1 MLTVLAALKQSK
13 KYLYHNFKMS
23 DSISLAEICI
33 SASSKA
39 WEGEG
44 EILAT
49 GIGLIPRIAAG
60 LAKLTHN
67 PDLMITDGETYLIS
81 EPVPMGKR
89 DTTHDQ
95 VEGYMSYSRVFE
107 NLWGGKRHAMVTP
120 TQIDSFGQTNISA
133 IGDYN
138 SPKVQL
144 LGVRGFPG
152 NFINHKNSIF
162 IPSHSLKTFIKGN
175 VDMVSGMGYQNKEL
189 SNGKFEIK
197 LVVSNLGVFDF
208 NGKNNNLQLLSLH
221 PGVSVDDVVK
231 NTGFNVMIKSDE
243 LTPMPSEEELIFIRE
258 VLDPQG
264 IRNSIFGE

>member
-1 MLTVLAALKQSK
+1 ML
-13 KYLYHNFKMS
+13 

-33 SASSKA
+33 SAASKA
-39 WEGEG
+39 WKDDG

-60 LAKLTHN
+60 LAKLTQN
-67 PDLMITDGETYLIS
+67 PDLMMTDGETYLIS
-81 EPVPMGKR
+81 EPAPMGKR
-89 DTTHDQ
+89 DVSYDQ
-95 VEGYMSYSRVFE
+95 VEGYMSYSRVFD

-120 TQIDSFGQTNISA
+120 TQIDCFGQTNISS
-133 IGDYN
+133 IGDYT

-162 IPSHSLKTFIKGN
+162 IPNHSVKTFVNGE
-175 VDMVSGMGYQNKEL
+175 VDMVSGMGYKNKQL

-197 LVVSNLGVFDF
+197 VVVTNLGVFDF
-208 NGKNNNLQLLSLH
+208 NGTDNSLQLLSLH
-221 PGVSVDDVVK
+221 PGASADDVK
-231 NTGFNVMIKSDE
+231 LNTGFEISISSE
-243 LTPMPSEEELIFIRE
+243 TITPMPSEEELILIRE

>member
-1 MLTVLAALKQSK
+1 
-13 KYLYHNFKMS
+13 MS

-33 SASSKA
+33 SAASKA
-39 WEGEG
+39 WKDDG

-60 LAKLTHN
+60 LAKLTQN
-67 PDLMITDGETYLIS
+67 PDLMMTDGETYLIS
-81 EPVPMGKR
+81 EPAPMGKR
-89 DTTHDQ
+89 DVSYDQ
-95 VEGYMSYSRVFE
+95 VEGYMSYSRVFD

-120 TQIDSFGQTNISA
+120 TQIDCFGQTNISS
-133 IGDYN
+133 IGDYT

-162 IPSHSLKTFIKGN
+162 IPNHSVKTFVNGE
-175 VDMVSGMGYQNKEL
+175 VDMVSGMGYKNKQL

-197 LVVSNLGVFDF
+197 VVVTNLGVFDF
-208 NGKNNNLQLLSLH
+208 NGTDNSMQLLSLH
-221 PGVSVDDVVK
+221 PGASVDDVK
-231 NTGFNVMIKSDE
+231 LNTGFEISISSE
-243 LTPMPSEEELIFIRE
+243 TITPMPSEEELILIRE

>member
-1 MLTVLAALKQSK
+1 
-13 KYLYHNFKMS
+13 MS

-33 SASSKA
+33 SAASKA
-39 WEGEG
+39 WKDDG

-60 LAKLTHN
+60 LAKLTQN
-67 PDLMITDGETYLIS
+67 PDLMMTDGETYLIS
-81 EPVPMGKR
+81 EPAPMGKR
-89 DTTHDQ
+89 DVSYDQ
-95 VEGYMSYSRVFE
+95 VEGYMSYSRVFD

-120 TQIDSFGQTNISA
+120 TQIDCFGQTNISV
-133 IGDYN
+133 IGEYT

-162 IPSHSLKTFIKGN
+162 IPNHSVKTFVNGE
-175 VDMVSGMGYQNKEL
+175 VDMVSGMGYKNKQL

-197 LVVSNLGVFDF
+197 VVVTNLGVFDF
-208 NGKNNNLQLLSLH
+208 NGTDNSLQLLSLH
-221 PGVSVDDVVK
+221 PGASVDDVK
-231 NTGFNVMIKSDE
+231 LNTGFEISISSE
-243 LTPMPSEEELIFIRE
+243 TITPMPSEEELILIRE

>member
-1 MLTVLAALKQSK
+1 
-13 KYLYHNFKMS
+13 MS
-23 DSISLAEICI
+23 ESISLAEICI

-39 WEGEG
+39 WEGDG

-67 PDLMITDGETYLIS
+67 PDLMMTDGETYLIS
-81 EPVPMGKR
+81 SPAPMGKR
-89 DTTHDQ
+89 DISHDQ

-120 TQIDSFGQTNISA
+120 TQIDSLGQTNISA

-162 IPSHSLKTFIKGN
+162 VPNHSVKTFVKDQ

-197 LVVSNLGVFDF
+197 LVVTNLGVFDF
-208 NGKNNNLQLLSLH
+208 NGANNNLQLLSLH
-221 PGVSVDDVVK
+221 PGVSVDEVIE
-231 NTGFNVMIKSDE
+231 NTGFDLIISSDE
-243 LTPMPSEEELIFIRE
+243 TTPLPTSEELSCIRV
-258 VLDPQG
+258 VLDPHG
-264 IRNSIFGE
+264 MRNSIFGE

>member
-1 MLTVLAALKQSK
+1 
-13 KYLYHNFKMS
+13 MS
-23 DSISLAEICI
+23 DSPSLAEICI

-39 WEGEG
+39 WHGDG

-67 PDLMITDGETYLIS
+67 PDLMMTDGETYLIS
-81 EPVPMGKR
+81 RPVPMGKR
-89 DTTHDQ
+89 DVSNDQ

-162 IPSHSLKTFIKGN
+162 IPNHSVKTFVEGE
-175 VDMVSGMGYQNKEL
+175 VDMVSGMGFKNKDL

-197 LVVSNLGVFDF
+197 LVVTNLGVFDF
-208 NGKNNNLQLLSLH
+208 SGENNNLQLLSLH
-221 PGVSVDDVVK
+221 PGVNVDDVVT
-231 NTGFNVMIKSDE
+231 NTGFDVLIKSNEITSMPSNEE
-243 LTPMPSEEELIFIRE
+243 LTLIRE

-264 IRNSIFGE
+264 FRNSIFGE

>member
-1 MLTVLAALKQSK
+1 
-13 KYLYHNFKMS
+13 MS
-23 DSISLAEICI
+23 ESISLAEICI

-39 WEGEG
+39 WKDEG

-67 PDLMITDGETYLIS
+67 PDLMMTDGETYLIS
-81 EPVPMGKR
+81 QPAPMGKR
-89 DTTHDQ
+89 DISHDQ

-133 IGDYN
+133 IGDYD

-162 IPSHSLKTFIKGN
+162 IPNHSVKTFVSGE
-175 VDMVSGMGYQNKEL
+175 VDMVSGMGYKNKQL

-197 LVVSNLGVFDF
+197 VVVTNLGVFDF
-208 NGKNNNLQLLSLH
+208 NGTDNSMQLLSLH
-221 PGVSVDDVVK
+221 PGASVDDVRL
-231 NTGFNVMIKSDE
+231 NTGFE
-243 LTPMPSEEELIFIRE
+243 LSISSETVTPMPSEEELILIRE

>member
-1 MLTVLAALKQSK
+1 
-13 KYLYHNFKMS
+13 MS
-23 DSISLAEICI
+23 DSPSLAEICI

-39 WEGEG
+39 WHGDG

-67 PDLMITDGETYLIS
+67 PDLMMTDGETYLIS
-81 EPVPMGKR
+81 RPVPMGKR
-89 DTTHDQ
+89 DVSNDQ

-162 IPSHSLKTFIKGN
+162 IPNHSVKTFVEGE
-175 VDMVSGMGYQNKEL
+175 VDMVSGMGFKNKDL

-197 LVVSNLGVFDF
+197 LVVTNLGVFDF
-208 NGKNNNLQLLSLH
+208 SGENNNLQLLSLH
-221 PGVSVDDVVK
+221 PDVNVDDVVT
-231 NTGFNVMIKSDE
+231 NTGFDVLIKSDE
-243 LTPMPSEEELIFIRE
+243 ITSMPSNEELTLIRE

-264 IRNSIFGE
+264 FRNSIFGE

>member
-1 MLTVLAALKQSK
+1 
-13 KYLYHNFKMS
+13 MS
-23 DSISLAEICI
+23 DSPSLAEICI

-39 WEGEG
+39 WHGDG

-67 PDLMITDGETYLIS
+67 PDLMMTDGETYLIS
-81 EPVPMGKR
+81 RPVPMGKR
-89 DTTHDQ
+89 DVSNDQ
-95 VEGYMSYSRVFE
+95 VEGYMSYSRVFK

-162 IPSHSLKTFIKGN
+162 IPNHSVKTFVEGE
-175 VDMVSGMGYQNKEL
+175 VDMVSGMGFKNKDL

-197 LVVSNLGVFDF
+197 LVVTNLGVFDF
-208 NGKNNNLQLLSLH
+208 SGENNNLQLLSLH
-221 PGVSVDDVVK
+221 PGVNVDDVVT
-231 NTGFNVMIKSDE
+231 NTGFDVLIKSDE
-243 LTPMPSEEELIFIRE
+243 ITSMPSNEELTLIRE

-264 IRNSIFGE
+264 FRNSIFGE

>member
-1 MLTVLAALKQSK
+1 
-13 KYLYHNFKMS
+13 MS

-33 SASSKA
+33 SAASKA
-39 WEGEG
+39 WKDDG

-60 LAKLTHN
+60 LAKLTQN
-67 PDLMITDGETYLIS
+67 PDLMMTDGETYLIS
-81 EPVPMGKR
+81 EPAPMGKR
-89 DTTHDQ
+89 DVSYDQ
-95 VEGYMSYSRVFE
+95 VEGYMSYSRVFD

-120 TQIDSFGQTNISA
+120 TQIDCFGQTNISV
-133 IGDYN
+133 IGEYT

-162 IPSHSLKTFIKGN
+162 IPNHSVKTFVNGE
-175 VDMVSGMGYQNKEL
+175 VDMVSGMGYKNKQL

-197 LVVSNLGVFDF
+197 VVVTNLGVFDF
-208 NGKNNNLQLLSLH
+208 NGTDNSMQLLSLH
-221 PGVSVDDVVK
+221 PGASVDDVK
-231 NTGFNVMIKSDE
+231 LNTGFEISISSE
-243 LTPMPSEEELIFIRE
+243 TITPMPSEEELILIRE
-258 VLDPQG
+258 VLDPKG

>member
-1 MLTVLAALKQSK
+1 
-13 KYLYHNFKMS
+13 MS
-23 DSISLAEICI
+23 ESITLAEICI

-39 WEGEG
+39 WHGDG

-67 PDLMITDGETYLIS
+67 PDLMMTDGETYLIS
-81 EPVPMGKR
+81 RPVPMGKR
-89 DTTHDQ
+89 DVSNDQ

-162 IPSHSLKTFIKGN
+162 IPNHSVKTFVEGE
-175 VDMVSGMGYQNKEL
+175 VDMVSGMGFKNKDL

-197 LVVSNLGVFDF
+197 LVVTNLGVFDF
-208 NGKNNNLQLLSLH
+208 SGENNNLQLLSLH
-221 PGVSVDDVVK
+221 PGVNVDDVVT
-231 NTGFNVMIKSDE
+231 NTGFDVLIKSDE
-243 LTPMPSEEELIFIRE
+243 ITSMPSNEELTLIRE

-264 IRNSIFGE
+264 FRNSIFGE

>member
-1 MLTVLAALKQSK
+1 
-13 KYLYHNFKMS
+13 MS
-23 DSISLAEICI
+23 ESISLAEICI

-67 PDLMITDGETYLIS
+67 PDLMMTDGETYLIS
-81 EPVPMGKR
+81 SPAPMGKR
-89 DTTHDQ
+89 DISHDQ

-120 TQIDSFGQTNISA
+120 TQIDSLGQTNISA

-162 IPSHSLKTFIKGN
+162 IPNHSVKTFVTDQ

-197 LVVSNLGVFDF
+197 LVVTNLGVFDF
-208 NGKNNNLQLLSLH
+208 NGANNNLQLLSLH
-221 PGVSVDDVVK
+221 PGVSVDEVIE
-231 NTGFNVMIKSDE
+231 NTGFDLVISSDE
-243 LTPMPSEEELIFIRE
+243 TTPLPTSEELSCIRE
-258 VLDPQG
+258 VLDPHG
-264 IRNSIFGE
+264 MRNSIFGE

>member
-1 MLTVLAALKQSK
+1 
-13 KYLYHNFKMS
+13 MS
-23 DSISLAEICI
+23 ESITLSEICI

-67 PDLMITDGETYLIS
+67 PDLMMTDGETYLIS
-81 EPVPMGKR
+81 QPAPMGKR
-89 DTTHDQ
+89 DISHDL

-162 IPSHSLKTFIKGN
+162 IPNHSVKTFVSGA
-175 VDMVSGMGYQNKEL
+175 VDMVSGMGYQNKDL

-197 LVVSNLGVFDF
+197 LVVTNLGVFDF
-208 NGKNNNLQLLSLH
+208 NGEDNSFQLLSLH
-221 PGVSVDDVVK
+221 PGVRVDDVIE
-231 NTGFNVMIKSDE
+231 NTGFDVIINSDKA
-243 LTPMPSEEELIFIRE
+243 TPMPTDKELACIRE
-258 VLDPQG
+258 ILDPQG

>member
-1 MLTVLAALKQSK
+1 
-13 KYLYHNFKMS
+13 MS
-23 DSISLAEICI
+23 DSPSLAEICI

-39 WEGEG
+39 WHGDG

-67 PDLMITDGETYLIS
+67 PDLMMTDGETYLIS
-81 EPVPMGKR
+81 RPVPMGKR
-89 DTTHDQ
+89 DVSNDQ

-162 IPSHSLKTFIKGN
+162 IPNHSVKTFVEGE
-175 VDMVSGMGYQNKEL
+175 VDMVSGMGFKNKDL

-197 LVVSNLGVFDF
+197 LVVTNLGVFDF
-208 NGKNNNLQLLSLH
+208 SGENNNLQLLSLH
-221 PGVSVDDVVK
+221 PGVNVDDVVT
-231 NTGFNVMIKSDE
+231 NTGFDVLIKSDE
-243 LTPMPSEEELIFIRE
+243 ITSMPSNEELTLIRE

-264 IRNSIFGE
+264 FRNSIFGE

>member
-1 MLTVLAALKQSK
+1 
-13 KYLYHNFKMS
+13 MS
-23 DSISLAEICI
+23 DSPSLAEICI

-39 WEGEG
+39 WHGDG
-44 EILAT
+44 EIFAT

-67 PDLMITDGETYLIS
+67 PDLMMTDGETYLIS
-81 EPVPMGKR
+81 RPVPMGKR
-89 DTTHDQ
+89 DVSNDQ

-162 IPSHSLKTFIKGN
+162 IPNHSVKTFVEGE
-175 VDMVSGMGYQNKEL
+175 VDMVSGMGFKNKDL

-197 LVVSNLGVFDF
+197 LVVTNLGVFDF
-208 NGKNNNLQLLSLH
+208 SGENNNLQLLSLH
-221 PGVSVDDVVK
+221 PGVNVDDVVT
-231 NTGFNVMIKSDE
+231 NTGFDVLIKSDE
-243 LTPMPSEEELIFIRE
+243 ITSMPSNEELTLIRE

-264 IRNSIFGE
+264 FRNSIFGE

>member
-1 MLTVLAALKQSK
+1 
-13 KYLYHNFKMS
+13 MS

-33 SASSKA
+33 SAASKA
-39 WEGEG
+39 WKDDG

-60 LAKLTHN
+60 LAKLTQN
-67 PDLMITDGETYLIS
+67 PDLMMTDGETYLIS
-81 EPVPMGKR
+81 EPAPMGKR
-89 DTTHDQ
+89 DVSYDQ
-95 VEGYMSYSRVFE
+95 VEGYMSYSRVFD

-120 TQIDSFGQTNISA
+120 TQIDCFGQTNISV
-133 IGDYN
+133 IGEYT

-162 IPSHSLKTFIKGN
+162 IPNHSVKTFVNGE
-175 VDMVSGMGYQNKEL
+175 VDMVSGMGYKNKQL

-197 LVVSNLGVFDF
+197 VVVTNLGVFDF
-208 NGKNNNLQLLSLH
+208 NGTDNSLQLLSLH
-221 PGVSVDDVVK
+221 PGASVDDVK
-231 NTGFNVMIKSDE
+231 LNTGFEISISSE
-243 LTPMPSEEELIFIRE
+243 TITPMPSEEELILIRE
-258 VLDPQG
+258 VLDPKG

>member
-1 MLTVLAALKQSK
+1 
-13 KYLYHNFKMS
+13 MS
-23 DSISLAEICI
+23 DSPSLAEICI

-39 WEGEG
+39 WHGDG

-67 PDLMITDGETYLIS
+67 PDLMMTDGETYLIS
-81 EPVPMGKR
+81 RPVPMGKR
-89 DTTHDQ
+89 DVSNDQ

-162 IPSHSLKTFIKGN
+162 IPNHSVKTFVEGE
-175 VDMVSGMGYQNKEL
+175 VDMVSGMGFKNKDL

-197 LVVSNLGVFDF
+197 LVVTNLGVFDF
-208 NGKNNNLQLLSLH
+208 SGENNNLQLLSLH
-221 PGVSVDDVVK
+221 PGVNVDDVVT
-231 NTGFNVMIKSDE
+231 NTGFDVLIKSDE
-243 LTPMPSEEELIFIRE
+243 ITSMPSNEELTLIRE

-264 IRNSIFGE
+264 FCNSIFGE

>member
-1 MLTVLAALKQSK
+1 
-13 KYLYHNFKMS
+13 MS

-33 SASSKA
+33 CAASKA
-39 WEGEG
+39 WKDDG

-60 LAKLTHN
+60 LAKLTQN
-67 PDLMITDGETYLIS
+67 PDLMMTDGETYLIS
-81 EPVPMGKR
+81 EPAPMGKR
-89 DTTHDQ
+89 DVSYDQ
-95 VEGYMSYSRVFE
+95 VEGYMSYSRVFD

-120 TQIDSFGQTNISA
+120 TQIDCFGQTNISV
-133 IGDYN
+133 IGEYT

-162 IPSHSLKTFIKGN
+162 IPNHSVKTFVNGE
-175 VDMVSGMGYQNKEL
+175 VDMVSGMGYKNKQL

-197 LVVSNLGVFDF
+197 VVVTNLGVFDF
-208 NGKNNNLQLLSLH
+208 NGTDNSMQLLSLH
-221 PGVSVDDVVK
+221 PGASVDDVK
-231 NTGFNVMIKSDE
+231 LNTGFEISISSE
-243 LTPMPSEEELIFIRE
+243 TITPMPSEEELILIRE
-258 VLDPQG
+258 VLDPKG

>member
-1 MLTVLAALKQSK
+1 
-13 KYLYHNFKMS
+13 MS
-23 DSISLAEICI
+23 DSPSLAEICI

-39 WEGEG
+39 WHGDG

-67 PDLMITDGETYLIS
+67 PDLMMTDGETYLIS
-81 EPVPMGKR
+81 RPVPMGKR
-89 DTTHDQ
+89 DVSNDQ

-162 IPSHSLKTFIKGN
+162 IPNHSVKTFVEGE
-175 VDMVSGMGYQNKEL
+175 VDMVSGMGFKNKDL

-197 LVVSNLGVFDF
+197 LVVTNLGVFNF
-208 NGKNNNLQLLSLH
+208 SGENNNLQLLSLH
-221 PGVSVDDVVK
+221 PGVNVDDVVT
-231 NTGFNVMIKSDE
+231 NTGFDVLIKSDE
-243 LTPMPSEEELIFIRE
+243 ITSIPSNEELTLIRE

-264 IRNSIFGE
+264 FRNSIFGE

>member
-1 MLTVLAALKQSK
+1 
-13 KYLYHNFKMS
+13 MS

-33 SASSKA
+33 SAASKA
-39 WEGEG
+39 WKDDG

-60 LAKLTHN
+60 LAKLTQN
-67 PDLMITDGETYLIS
+67 PDLMMTDGETYLIS
-81 EPVPMGKR
+81 EPAPMGKR
-89 DTTHDQ
+89 DVSYDQ
-95 VEGYMSYSRVFE
+95 VEGYMSYSRVFD

-120 TQIDSFGQTNISA
+120 TQIDCFGQTNISS
-133 IGDYN
+133 IGDYT

-162 IPSHSLKTFIKGN
+162 IPNHSVKTFVNGE
-175 VDMVSGMGYQNKEL
+175 VDMVSGMGYKNKQL

-197 LVVSNLGVFDF
+197 VVVTNLGVFDF
-208 NGKNNNLQLLSLH
+208 NGTDNSLQLLSLH
-221 PGVSVDDVVK
+221 PGASVDDVK
-231 NTGFNVMIKSDE
+231 LNTGFEISISSE
-243 LTPMPSEEELIFIRE
+243 TITPMPSEEELILIRE

>member
-1 MLTVLAALKQSK
+1 
-13 KYLYHNFKMS
+13 MS

-33 SASSKA
+33 SAASKA
-39 WEGEG
+39 WKDDG

-60 LAKLTHN
+60 LAKLTQN
-67 PDLMITDGETYLIS
+67 PDLMMTDGETYLIS
-81 EPVPMGKR
+81 KPAPMGKR
-89 DTTHDQ
+89 DASNDQ
-95 VEGYMSYSRVFE
+95 VEGYMSYSRVFD

-120 TQIDSFGQTNISA
+120 TQIDCFGQTNISA
-133 IGDYN
+133 IGEYT

-162 IPSHSLKTFIKGN
+162 IPNHSVKTFVKGQ

-189 SNGKFEIK
+189 ANGKFEIK
-197 LVVSNLGVFDF
+197 LVVTNLGVFNF
-208 NGKNNNLQLLSLH
+208 NGENNNLQLLSLH
-221 PGVSVDDVVK
+221 PGVSVDNVFE
-231 NTGFNVMIKSDE
+231 NTGFDVIIKSDE
-243 LTPMPSEEELIFIRE
+243 ATPMPSSDELVCIRE

>member
-1 MLTVLAALKQSK
+1 
-13 KYLYHNFKMS
+13 MS

-33 SASSKA
+33 SAASKA
-39 WEGEG
+39 WKDDG

-60 LAKLTHN
+60 LAKLTQN
-67 PDLMITDGETYLIS
+67 PDLMMTDGETYLIS
-81 EPVPMGKR
+81 KPAPMGKR
-89 DTTHDQ
+89 DVSYDQ
-95 VEGYMSYSRVFE
+95 VEGYMSYSRVFD

-120 TQIDSFGQTNISA
+120 TQIDCFGQTNISA
-133 IGDYN
+133 IGKYT

-162 IPSHSLKTFIKGN
+162 IPNHSVKTFVNGE
-175 VDMVSGMGYQNKEL
+175 VDMVSGMGYKNKQL

-197 LVVSNLGVFDF
+197 VVVTNLGVFDF
-208 NGKNNNLQLLSLH
+208 NGTDNSMQLLSLH
-221 PGVSVDDVVK
+221 PGASVDDVK
-231 NTGFNVMIKSDE
+231 LNTGFEISISSE
-243 LTPMPSEEELIFIRE
+243 TITPMPSEEELILIRE

>member
-1 MLTVLAALKQSK
+1 
-13 KYLYHNFKMS
+13 MS
-23 DSISLAEICI
+23 DSPSLAEICI

-39 WEGEG
+39 WHGDG

-67 PDLMITDGETYLIS
+67 PDLMMTDGETYLIS
-81 EPVPMGKR
+81 RPVPMGKR
-89 DTTHDQ
+89 DVSNDQ

-162 IPSHSLKTFIKGN
+162 IPNHSVKTFVEGE
-175 VDMVSGMGYQNKEL
+175 VDMVSGMGFKNKDL

-197 LVVSNLGVFDF
+197 LVVTNLGVFDF
-208 NGKNNNLQLLSLH
+208 SGESNNLQLLSLH
-221 PGVSVDDVVK
+221 PGVNVDDVVT
-231 NTGFNVMIKSDE
+231 NTGFDVLIKSDE
-243 LTPMPSEEELIFIRE
+243 ITSMPSNEELTLIRE

-264 IRNSIFGE
+264 FRNSIFGE

>member
-1 MLTVLAALKQSK
+1 
-13 KYLYHNFKMS
+13 MS
-23 DSISLAEICI
+23 ESITLSEICI

-67 PDLMITDGETYLIS
+67 PDLMMTDGETYLIS
-81 EPVPMGKR
+81 QPAPMGKR
-89 DTTHDQ
+89 DISHDL

-162 IPSHSLKTFIKGN
+162 IPNHSVKTFVSGS
-175 VDMVSGMGYQNKEL
+175 VDMISGMGYQNKDL

-197 LVVSNLGVFDF
+197 LVVTNLGVFDF
-208 NGKNNNLQLLSLH
+208 NGEDNSFQLLSLH
-221 PGVSVDDVVK
+221 PGVSVDDVIE
-231 NTGFNVMIKSDE
+231 NTAFDVIINSDKA
-243 LTPMPSEEELIFIRE
+243 TPMPSDEELACIRE
-258 VLDPQG
+258 ILDPQS

>member
-1 MLTVLAALKQSK
+1 
-13 KYLYHNFKMS
+13 MS

-33 SASSKA
+33 SAASKA
-39 WEGEG
+39 WKDDG

-60 LAKLTHN
+60 LAKLTQN
-67 PDLMITDGETYLIS
+67 PDLMMTDGETYLIS
-81 EPVPMGKR
+81 KPAPMGKR
-89 DTTHDQ
+89 DASNDQ
-95 VEGYMSYSRVFE
+95 VEGYMSYSRVFD

-120 TQIDSFGQTNISA
+120 TQIDCFGQTNIST
-133 IGDYN
+133 IGEYT

-162 IPSHSLKTFIKGN
+162 IPNHSVKTFVNGE
-175 VDMVSGMGYQNKEL
+175 VDMVSGMGYKNKQL

-197 LVVSNLGVFDF
+197 VIVTNLGVFDF
-208 NGKNNNLQLLSLH
+208 NGTDNSMQLLSLH
-221 PGVSVDDVVK
+221 PGASVDDVRL
-231 NTGFNVMIKSDE
+231 NTGFEISVSSETI
-243 LTPMPSEEELIFIRE
+243 TPMPSEEELILIRE